1 MTTTEPHEHDHEHQ
15 HGSSDGPIA
24 DASVRT
30 ARTSDAPAV
39 GRVQAAVWED
49 AYAGILSPEL
59 LVQFEEQSFA
69 KAWRATL
76 EEPPSS
82 RHRLLVACAGP
93 QVVGFVALGPSG
105 DPDAGA
111 DHGELLTL
119 GVHPQARRVGH
130 GSRLLN
136 AAVDTM
142 RVVGF
147 EQCVAWLLATDET
160 TRAFLEVA
168 GLAPDG
174 AFRDRVIDPDGSV
187 VREVRLAV
195 DLSTP

>member
-1 MTTTEPHEHDHEHQ
+1 VTTIDPHEHEHHQ
-15 HGSSDGPIA
+15 HGPSDGPIA

-39 GRVQAAVWED
+39 GRVQAAVWAD
-49 AYAGILSPEL
+49 AYARILSPDL
-59 LVQFEEQSFA
+59 LEQFEEQSFA

-76 EEPPSS
+76 EEPPST

-93 QVVGFVALGPSG
+93 QVVGFVALGPSS
-105 DPDAGA
+105 DPDAREEHA
-111 DHGELLTL
+111 ELLTL
-119 GVHPQARRVGH
+119 GVHPRARRVGH

-142 RVVGF
+142 RAVGF
-147 EQCVAWLLATDET
+147 RNCVAWLLAHDES
-160 TRAFLEVA
+160 TRPFLEAA

-195 DLSTP
+195 DLSSP